1 MIFILLFRVR
11 PHLSHIA
18 AGPHPAAVALRLRA
32 SQRLNAVTRRPPHST
47 PSTRH
52 DSTGWS
58 SSRTAHAPHSPS
70 SQPCFVP
77 HRFRSSRSTSRSV
90 LYGAKAISV
99 ASRLTVSVMC
109 AFGIFRLATRGFRSV
124 GGALRAAQSRNR
136 EGGDLFGDGGR
147 TLRTVGTE
155 P

>member
-1 MIFILLFRVR
+1 C
-11 PHLSHIA
+11 
-18 AGPHPAAVALRLRA
+18 GVAPSDR
-32 SQRLNAVTRRPPHST
+32 
-47 PSTRH
+47 PSTVAMRAGDWHSIGSARH
-52 DSTGWS
+52 DRIGSP

-109 AFGIFRLATRGFRSV
+109 AFGIFRLATRGFRGV

-155 P
+155 PVGGPVERAEERARRDRRVGVLEL